1 MRIITGKARGLRLNV
16 PKNYDVRPTADRV
29 KESLFNILGMQVK
42 NASVLDFFAGSGNLG
57 LEAWSRGAASVLF
70 VDRSRISL
78 DLVKGNIEK
87 CRASEDCRTL
97 FGDAVTVVDRLARK
111 GEHFKLI
118 FLDPPYNKNLIQ
130 NVLQK
135 DSFPDILAEDA
146 LIVAEHSAHDDIEQN
161 LSDCYDAFRSCKY
174 GETLITFIRYKK

>member
-70 VDRSRISL
+70 VDRSRISFN
-78 DLVKGNIEK
+78 LVKTNIEK
-87 CRASEDCRTL
+87 CRAEENCRL
-97 FGDAVTVVDRLARK
+97 LLGDAVSVVDRLARK
-111 GEHFKLI
+111 GERFQII
-118 FLDPPYNKNLIQ
+118 FLDPPYNKNMIQ
-130 NVLQK
+130 SVLLK
-135 DSFPDILAEDA
+135 DAFAEILAEDA
-146 LIVAEHSAHDDIEQN
+146 LIVAEHSAHDDIEQ
-161 LSDCYDAFRSCKY
+161 DMPECYEAFRNCKY